1 MVRSNRVMKKYKVYY
16 SIAHQGFVEVKADS
30 NMEAEDIVW
39 DMLHDDELSEKDTID
54 SDYQV
59 DLSMEIN
66 E

>member
-1 MVRSNRVMKKYKVYY
+1 MKKYKVYY

>member
-1 MVRSNRVMKKYKVYY
+1 MAKYKVYY
-16 SIAHQGFVEVKADS
+16 SIAHHGSIEVEADS

-66 E
+66 

>member
-1 MVRSNRVMKKYKVYY
+1 MKKYKVYY
-16 SIAHQGFVEVKADS
+16 SIAHHGFIEIEADS

-59 DLSMEIN
+59 DFSAEIN
-66 E
+66 

>member
-1 MVRSNRVMKKYKVYY
+1 MKKYKVYY
-16 SIAHQGFVEVKADS
+16 SIAHHGFVEVEADS

-66 E
+66 

>member
-1 MVRSNRVMKKYKVYY
+1 MKKYKVYY
-16 SIAHQGFVEVKADS
+16 SIAHHGFIEIEADS

-59 DLSMEIN
+59 DFSAEID
-66 E
+66 

>member
-1 MVRSNRVMKKYKVYY
+1 MKKYKVYY
-16 SIAHQGFVEVKADS
+16 SIAHHGSTEVEADS

-66 E
+66 

>member
-1 MVRSNRVMKKYKVYY
+1 MAKYKVYY
-16 SIAHQGFVEVKADS
+16 SIAHQGSIEVEADS

-66 E
+66 

>member
-1 MVRSNRVMKKYKVYY
+1 MAKYKVYY
-16 SIAHQGFVEVKADS
+16 SIAHHGSIEVEADS

-39 DMLHDDELSEKDTID
+39 DMLHDDEISEKDTID

-66 E
+66 

>member
-1 MVRSNRVMKKYKVYY
+1 MAKYKVYY
-16 SIAHQGFVEVKADS
+16 SIAHHGSIEIEADS

-59 DLSMEIN
+59 DLSAEIN
-66 E
+66 

>member
-1 MVRSNRVMKKYKVYY
+1 
-16 SIAHQGFVEVKADS
+16 
-30 NMEAEDIVW
+30 MEAEDIVW

-66 E
+66 

>member
-1 MVRSNRVMKKYKVYY
+1 MKKYKVYY
-16 SIAHQGFVEVKADS
+16 SIAHHGSIEVEADS

-39 DMLHDDELSEKDTID
+39 DMLHDDEISEKDTID

-66 E
+66 

>member
-1 MVRSNRVMKKYKVYY
+1 MKKYKVYY
-16 SIAHQGFVEVKADS
+16 SIAHHGFVEIEADS

-66 E
+66 

>member
-1 MVRSNRVMKKYKVYY
+1 MKKYKVYY
-16 SIAHQGFVEVKADS
+16 SITHHGSIEIEADG

-59 DLSMEIN
+59 DLSVEIN
-66 E
+66 

>member
-1 MVRSNRVMKKYKVYY
+1 MKKYKVYY
-16 SIAHQGFVEVKADS
+16 SIANHGSIEVEADS

-39 DMLHDDELSEKDTID
+39 DMLHDDEISEKDTID

-66 E
+66 

>member
-1 MVRSNRVMKKYKVYY
+1 MAKYKVYY
-16 SIAHQGFVEVKADS
+16 SIAHHGFVEIEADS

-66 E
+66 

>member
-1 MVRSNRVMKKYKVYY
+1 MKKYKVYY
-16 SIAHQGFVEVKADS
+16 SIAHHGSIEVEADS

-66 E
+66 

>member
-1 MVRSNRVMKKYKVYY
+1 MKKYKVYY
-16 SIAHQGFVEVKADS
+16 SIAHHGFVEVKADS